1 MSQEFAQYNQHFV
14 CTEAEARELI
24 EQAKHVMVAHCG
36 CRKSDGCSRSQS
48 EVCLWFVDSGGF
60 ESRPITKDEVLVIL
74 AYGKEMGLVFR
85 PFRSSTNKNS
95 TEGICLCCDC
105 CCSYFVHGNE
115 TSDKGQYVEATD
127 CSPCSHCGLCVP
139 VCYFKARKLV
149 DDTLVIDQD
158 LCYGCGLCV
167 SACPSNCITMSLGDA
182 L

>member
-95 TEGICLCCDC
+95 TEGICLCC
-105 CCSYFVHGNE
+105 
-115 TSDKGQYVEATD
+115 
-127 CSPCSHCGLCVP
+127 
-139 VCYFKARKLV
+139 
-149 DDTLVIDQD
+149 VIDQD